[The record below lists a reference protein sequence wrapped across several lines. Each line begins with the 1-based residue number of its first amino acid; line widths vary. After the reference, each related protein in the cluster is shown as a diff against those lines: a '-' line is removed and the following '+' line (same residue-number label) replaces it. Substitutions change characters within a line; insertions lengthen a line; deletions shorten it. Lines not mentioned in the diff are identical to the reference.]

1 MKLKS
6 QNNSN
11 KNLMKDISNIYK
23 TYNCIN
29 HISSDYNI
37 YKPETPNG
45 YSQHDWTTD
54 KSVW

>member
-1 MKLKS
+1 
-6 QNNSN
+6 
-11 KNLMKDISNIYK
+11 MKDISNIYK
-23 TYNCIN
+23 SYNCIN